1 MKARIYALAWRV
13 LPYVCCLPAGA
24 MLGLLLVQVWGAAK

>member
-1 MKARIYALAWRV
+1 MKAHIYALAWRV

-24 MLGLLLVQVWGAAK
+24 TLGLLLLQFSGSVK